1 VNPRAATLALLV
13 ALSAAPAAAGEVL
26 PQTEEEPPV
35 RLTLLRQSPVTAPD
49 RPLRVRVLA
58 TNRGDTEYTNLGL
71 ELWLYDPARSR
82 SAYAAGLEQE
92 PPTGQFLLAPFPI
105 QGSLGPGE
113 SRELSITRE
122 MPELVDRAEN
132 ALYPMKIQL
141 ESNGVAIGIL
151 RSSVVFIQERPLVPL
166 NVSLIF
172 VLDEGVHLGPDGEF
186 VDDHLERSI
195 AVGGRLESVVS
206 ALEDVPIPVT
216 LVISPMLLE
225 QLRRMA
231 DGYRRSG
238 AEVAADSDPAEQ
250 AGAMVARLRA
260 LARRS
265 RPETTEVVALPFA
278 APSVPSLVAAGLHED
293 LEQQMRLGR
302 NAVGEF
308 LEVEP
313 PAGLFRPPG
322 GLLTLDAIRALA
334 DLDVEALI
342 VDPDDLP
349 PPAGLVLSPPAV
361 ARVAAGPGRTLRA
374 VAPDPVLAERLGA
387 LPEDPRL
394 SARWTIGEL
403 TALYFEQ
410 PSVDRGAAILIQPGH
425 DEVFLTSLLRSL
437 QTQALPRGTAWLRP
451 VRASRLVSL
460 TAAGEHRD
468 LASSRFPRYT
478 SSFLEEMAASRESID
493 QLESMTA
500 NPTLLSD
507 RLRIQ
512 MLVAEAR
519 DFIRDEPAATAF
531 LDAVQARVRREF
543 DKVEPPRPSSI
554 TLTSRGGVIP
564 VTIRNQAG
572 YRVHVRVVLLSSRLE
587 FLEGDSRSVVLERPV
602 QTFTFPVRAQT
613 TGRFPVTIR
622 LETPQGGAI
631 AESQIVVRSTA
642 YNVLALVITLGAA
655 LFLAAWW
662 GRRFLP
668 RPRT

>member
-1 VNPRAATLALLV
+1 MSRRAAALALLM
-13 ALSAAPAAAGEVL
+13 ALSALPAHGSEALSQA
-26 PQTEEEPPV
+26 EEPPA
-35 RLTLLRQSPVTAPD
+35 RLSLVAQSPVVDP
-49 RPLRVRVLA
+49 RHPLRATVRA
-58 TNRGDTEYTNLGL
+58 TNRGDVEYTNLGL

-82 SAYAAGLEQE
+82 SAYASSLEQE
-92 PPTGQFLLAPFPI
+92 PSTGVFLVAPFPVE
-105 QGSLGPGE
+105 GSLAPGQ
-113 SRELSITRE
+113 SRELFIE
-122 MPELVDRAEN
+122 LAMPELGASGEN

-141 ESNGVAIGIL
+141 ESNGVAVGIL
-151 RSSVVFIQERPLVPL
+151 RSSLVFIRERPLVPL
-166 NVSLIF
+166 NVSLVF
-172 VLDEGVHLGPDGEF
+172 VLDEGVHLGADGEF

-206 ALEDVPIPVT
+206 ALEAVPVPVT

-231 DGYRRSG
+231 DGYRREG
-238 AEVAADSDPAEQ
+238 VEVTAGSEPAER
-250 AGAMVARLRA
+250 AGAMIDRLKA

-265 RPETTEVVALPFA
+265 PPGTEVVALPFA
-278 APSVPSLVAAGLHED
+278 GPSVPSLVAAGLHAD

-302 NAVGEF
+302 NTVGEV
-308 LEVEP
+308 LGVEP
-313 PAGLFRPPG
+313 SQGLFRPPG
-322 GLLTLDAIRALA
+322 GLLSADAIRVLA

-342 VDPDDLP
+342 VDPEDLP

-361 ARVAAGPGRTLRA
+361 ARVSAGPGRTLRA
-374 VAPDPVLAERLGA
+374 VAPDPVVAERLGA
-387 LPEDPRL
+387 LPGDPLLR
-394 SARWTIGEL
+394 ARWIIGEL

-410 PSVDRGAAILIQPGH
+410 PSVDRGVAILVQPGP
-425 DEVFLTSLLRSL
+425 DQTFLTSLLRSL
-437 QTQALPRGTAWLRP
+437 KAKALPRHTAWLRP
-451 VRASRLVSL
+451 VRASRLLAV
-460 TAAGEHRD
+460 AEAGDHRD

-478 SSFLEEMAASRESID
+478 STFLEEVATSRDSIS

-500 NPTLLSD
+500 NPTLLSQ

-512 MLVAEAR
+512 VLMAEAR
-519 DFIRDEPAATAF
+519 DFVRDEPAGLGF

-564 VTIRNQAG
+564 VTIRNLAG
-572 YRVHVRVVLLSSRLE
+572 YRVHLRVVLLSSRLE
-587 FLEGDSRSVVLERPV
+587 FLEGDSRTVVLERPV

-613 TGRFPVTIR
+613 TGRFPVTVR
-622 LETPQGGAI
+622 LETRHGAAI

-642 YNVLALVITLGAA
+642 YNLLALVITLGAA

-662 GRRFLP
+662 GRRLLP